1 MSWQRV
7 LFAQAGTEIDLK
19 EIFAVRM
26 RPLDWIMG
34 VGWFVSW
41 LFWEQFE
48 NSANSLGESLVGHRL
63 SSFHSEK
70 LMILARRNE
79 LFG

>member
-7 LFAQAGTEIDLK
+7 LFTQAGTEIDLK

-34 VGWFVSW
+34 VGWFLSW

-48 NSANSLGESLVGHRL
+48 KL
-63 SSFHSEK
+63 S
-70 LMILARRNE
+70 
-79 LFG
+79 